1 MVMLLRW
8 TKWKDNG
15 HSTEVANL
23 MEGEWSFYGGGQ
35 FKGGRMM
42 MLRAASLMEGE
53 LCYRCDQFNRGK
65 WSCYRCGHYNGWGI
79 FMLQGQFNGG
89 KMVMLQRWPV

>member
-23 MEGEWSFYGGGQ
+23 MEGQWSFYGGGQ
-35 FKGGRMM
+35 FNGGRMI
-42 MLRAASLMEGE
+42 MLRG
-53 LCYRCDQFNRGK
+53 
-65 WSCYRCGHYNGWGI
+65 
-79 FMLQGQFNGG
+79 GQFNGERI
-89 KMVMLQRWPV
+89 MLQMWPV